1 MSECFLV
8 ITSSLC
14 LISSKK
20 LDRSTCWLEPMF
32 NLCGQNPVRKL
43 FVGWRSCLHHLQ
55 CLLTLISQ
63 TILRAVLEQEHANG
77 RIIYI
82 CCRTLST
89 REQQYGNTELETLA
103 VAQSLKHFRAYLYEK
118 ASISFI
124 DGKHSAKEAAVVLHF
139 HLQHFLIRLAF

>member
-1 MSECFLV
+1 ML
-8 ITSSLC
+8 
-14 LISSKK
+14 
-20 LDRSTCWLEPMF
+20 M
-32 NLCGQNPVRKL
+32 
-43 FVGWRSCLHHLQ
+43 
-55 CLLTLISQ
+55 
-63 TILRAVLEQEHANG
+63 G

-82 CCRTLST
+82 CCHTLST